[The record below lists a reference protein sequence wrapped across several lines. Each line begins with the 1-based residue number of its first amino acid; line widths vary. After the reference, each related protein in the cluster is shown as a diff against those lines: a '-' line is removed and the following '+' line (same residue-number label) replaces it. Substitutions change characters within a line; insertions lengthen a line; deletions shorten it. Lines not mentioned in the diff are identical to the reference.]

1 MSRDITVAVFR
12 GDYFVRWA
20 KNRPLRA
27 HPAGHIGVVFGG
39 QVMPVYE
46 HRSDSLSID
55 LSDEGHP
62 PEDCPF
68 WPDRKEQVFA
78 DQSLVLASST
88 ELEWYMESNSFGHYV
103 VLDGSKQLLNKV
115 LNGLE
120 QVGLGVIRVGASTR
134 KADNGHHYDWFIR
147 LDFNGSREEAL
158 SLARDGIAL
167 SNLSFDPQKV
177 TDPDH
182 SIVLKDLVSD
192 LIAAKLEDAGLT
204 SSEPSVII
212 RWLSQL
218 NHEILEDAEE
228 EISNLQEELENS
240 LRNEEI
246 AQRALL
252 RGNVL

>member
-1 MSRDITVAVFR
+1 MVY
-12 GDYFVRWA
+12 GEQFVRA
-20 KNRPLRA
+20 LRRA
-27 HPAGHIGVVFGG
+27 RWV
-39 QVMPVYE
+39 
-46 HRSDSLSID
+46 
-55 LSDEGHP
+55 
-62 PEDCPF
+62 
-68 WPDRKEQVFA
+68 
-78 DQSLVLASST
+78 
-88 ELEWYMESNSFGHYV
+88 
-103 VLDGSKQLLNKV
+103 KQLLNKV

-147 LDFNGSREEAL
+147 LDFNGSESPKFGERWH
-158 SLARDGIAL
+158 RL

-228 EISNLQEELENS
+228 EINNLKKNWKTAYATKKSRNS
-240 LRNEEI
+240 
-246 AQRALL
+246 AAKRATFFSCPKI
-252 RGNVL
+252 